1 DAYKE
6 MGEKEDFFTGYFDK
20 LAGTDRLRKQ
30 ILAGKDKYTIRASWK
45 KELEAFKKIR
55 RKYLLYP
62 DFE

>member
-1 DAYKE
+1 MNK
-6 MGEKEDFFTGYFDK
+6 GKDFFNAYFVK
-20 LAGTDRLRKQ
+20 LAGTDKLQKQ
-30 ILAGKDKYTIRASWK
+30 IEAGVDKYTIRASWK